1 MAILSSPVAAF
12 TFSVERLALSLP
24 SSPTVMVSPSVLTVT
39 LLSLVTSKPLPTATS
54 YFTVVVL
61 PSVLETVA
69 VVPVPFAKL
78 TVS

>member
-1 MAILSSPVAAF
+1 MFSSPVAAF
-12 TFSVERLALSLP
+12 TFSVERFALSLP

-39 LLSLVTSKPLPTATS
+39 LLSLTSKPLPTATS

-61 PSVLETVA
+61 PAVLVTVA